1 MTYFKTNAKIK
12 GKIAEIGVLGIELQ
26 KQERKN
32 NMIQLLEKKTGVRI
46 IVFALLLTI
55 LAWLVPSNIGQANA
69 ETTDETG
76 TTLLEHIKEQTLI
89 EK

>member
-1 MTYFKTNAKIK
+1 M
-12 GKIAEIGVLGIELQ
+12 GIELQ